1 MLLPA
6 LGRSGGEAWRFG
18 YVAGLLHYLISLRWI
33 LLIPYRWHGIPF
45 APAAGLF
52 ALSAFMALYPAGWV
66 WLMSRSSPMSSQ
78 GQAVL
83 VGRVPEFSGSWTAR
97 VLWALSGGIAWVGME
112 IIAARFLTGF

>member
-66 WLMSRSSPMSSQ
+66 WLMTRVAPGSSRSE
-78 GQAVL
+78 AH
-83 VGRVPEFSGSWTAR
+83 
-97 VLWALSGGIAWVGME
+97 
-112 IIAARFLTGF
+112 LTGTELEVSGPKSPDGLL